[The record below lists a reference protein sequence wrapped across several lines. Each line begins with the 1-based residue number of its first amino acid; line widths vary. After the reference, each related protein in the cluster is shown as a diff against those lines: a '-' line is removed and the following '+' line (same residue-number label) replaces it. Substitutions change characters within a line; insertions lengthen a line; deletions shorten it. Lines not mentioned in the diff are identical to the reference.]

1 MSRPDVE
8 SLPYD
13 DYSNRQLAA
22 VPLVLLAVALA
33 ILGGAFLLSGTPID
47 LGMAFTGGTEVR
59 FDADASGDE
68 IRATLDD
75 VDIESLR
82 SVGQSDSYLLQTQTT
97 DPDEATAIEEEIAQ
111 NYDVL
116 SVEVRSAS
124 FGADT
129 QQQAILGVIIAFVGM
144 SLIVALI
151 FRTFVP
157 SLAIV
162 ASAFS
167 DIMIPLAVMS
177 LFSIQLTLGTVAA
190 LLMII
195 GYSVDSDILLN
206 NHVLNRH
213 GGFYESTFRAMRT
226 GVSMTVTSISA
237 MVMMFIVATLFGI
250 PLLPDIA
257 LVLVLGL
264 TADLINTYLMNV
276 SLLRWYKYEGVTR

>member
-226 GVSMTVTSISA
+226 GVSMTLTSISA

>member
-22 VPLVLLAVALA
+22 VPLVLLAVAIA

-226 GVSMTVTSISA
+226 GVSMTLTSISA